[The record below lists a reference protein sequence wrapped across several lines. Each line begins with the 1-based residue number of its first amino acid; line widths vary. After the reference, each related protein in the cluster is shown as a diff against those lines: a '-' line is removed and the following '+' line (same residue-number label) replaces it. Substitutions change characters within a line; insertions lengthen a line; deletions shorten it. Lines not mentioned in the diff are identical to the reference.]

1 VPSTIELAPPSTF
14 PKGASAYPC
23 LPASLTSVGSL
34 LVGVSVP
41 VPVAAVQTL
50 SPLRGISLPS
60 CRVRDSCAEPTRTG
74 GTHASGKL
82 PRLGART
89 TYPGPRGRAA
99 RPRRSPRR
107 AEGDLEL
114 PQARRDVVGDRPLGE
129 KQPLRYVRVSQP
141 LRDQF
146 EHLYCTR
153 GQVGGVLPR
162 RGTRPPRQP
171 PGAALAQTASDD
183 RRRRPSA
190 QAQPCSYRDCRAP
203 PRAVRPAR
211 SIVPL
216 LIRRSRGRARSPV

>member
-1 VPSTIELAPPSTF
+1 MPSTIELAPPSTF

-41 VPVAAVQTL
+41 VPVAGRADLVAVARHIAALL
-50 SPLRGISLPS
+50 SG
-60 CRVRDSCAEPTRTG
+60 
-74 GTHASGKL
+74 
-82 PRLGART
+82 PRLLRRTYADGGHARI
-89 TYPGPRGRAA
+89 GQAAQIGRQDYLSWPA
-99 RPRRSPRR
+99 RPSRTAAALASPRR
-107 AEGDLEL
+107 GGPRASAGSPRRGGRPSSRRETAAPLC
-114 PQARRDVVGDRPLGE
+114 PRFPAPARPVRAPLLHARSGW
-129 KQPLRYVRVSQP
+129 
-141 LRDQF
+141 
-146 EHLYCTR
+146 
-153 GQVGGVLPR
+153 GVLPR